1 MVNFSANNKATKP
14 TMAPLPLVNSA
25 SGLNGPKA
33 LPGAVTPS
41 GLDFF
46 NTGANEAAKMKMP
59 QNGAKNKPAPGYVT
73 VSETPS
79 ANVNVL
85 VENTCPH
92 KDLFWVISVYKAAIQ
107 PICATLPL
115 IISIAVAFENTFMAS
130 SRSCV
135 SSPSGAAS
143 ATEPSAGSLFLIKK
157 ERESLRS
164 VLFDLLLVL
173 ENKNIRVYPYR
184 SIESGVSK
192 QTDER
197 KMPPRHLLTSPKN

>member
-1 MVNFSANNKATKP
+1 
-14 TMAPLPLVNSA
+14 MAPLPLVNSA
-25 SGLNGPKA
+25 SGLNGPKV

-46 NTGANEAAKMKMP
+46 NTGANEAAKMTTA

-107 PICATLPL
+107 PICATRPL
-115 IISIAVAFENTFMAS
+115 IISIAVGFVNTFMAS

-135 SSPSGAAS
+135 SFPSGAAS
-143 ATEPSAGSLFLIKK
+143 ATEPSAGSLFYEIN
-157 ERESLRS
+157 RTR
-164 VLFDLLLVL
+164 L
-173 ENKNIRVYPYR
+173 E
-184 SIESGVSK
+184 K
-192 QTDER
+192 QER
-197 KMPPRHLLTSPKN
+197 KEVKLVSILRNKTTKE

>member
-1 MVNFSANNKATKP
+1 MVNFSANTKATKP

-25 SGLNGPKA
+25 SGLNGPKV

-46 NTGANEAAKMKMP
+46 NTGANEAAKMTP
-59 QNGAKNKPAPGYVT
+59 AQNGAKNKPAPGYVT

-107 PICATLPL
+107 PICATRPL
-115 IISIAVAFENTFMAS
+115 IISIAVGFVNTFMAS

-135 SSPSGAAS
+135 SFPSGAAS
-143 ATEPSAGSLFLIKK
+143 ATEPSAGSLFY
-157 ERESLRS
+157 ER
-164 VLFDLLLVL
+164 D
-173 ENKNIRVYPYR
+173 KNTFGEIRVER
-184 SIESGVSK
+184 SEIGQYFEEYDDKEELKSVTK
-192 QTDER
+192 NRE
-197 KMPPRHLLTSPKN
+197 KMPPRHHKRSSDVITEID

>member
-1 MVNFSANNKATKP
+1 MVNFSANTKATKP

-25 SGLNGPKA
+25 SGLNGPKV

-46 NTGANEAAKMKMP
+46 NTGANEAAKMTTA

-107 PICATLPL
+107 PICATRPL
-115 IISIAVAFENTFMAS
+115 IISIAVGFVNTFMAS

-135 SSPSGAAS
+135 SFPSGAAS
-143 ATEPSAGSLFLIKK
+143 ATEPSAGSLFYEIDKK
-157 ERESLRS
+157 TFGGMRVERSEIGQY
-164 VLFDLLLVL
+164 FEEYDD
-173 ENKNIRVYPYR
+173 K
-184 SIESGVSK
+184 
-192 QTDER
+192 
-197 KMPPRHLLTSPKN
+197 

>member
-1 MVNFSANNKATKP
+1 MVNFSANTKATKP

-25 SGLNGPKA
+25 SGLNGPKV

-46 NTGANEAAKMKMP
+46 NTGANEAAKMTTA

-107 PICATLPL
+107 PICATRPL
-115 IISIAVAFENTFMAS
+115 IISIAVGFVNTFMAS

-135 SSPSGAAS
+135 SFPSGAAS
-143 ATEPSAGSLFLIKK
+143 ATEPSAGSLFY
-157 ERESLRS
+157 ER
-164 VLFDLLLVL
+164 D
-173 ENKNIRVYPYR
+173 KNMFGEIRVER
-184 SIESGVSK
+184 SEIGQHFEEYN
-192 QTDER
+192 DE
-197 KMPPRHLLTSPKN
+197 

>member
-1 MVNFSANNKATKP
+1 MRVYAEDFLEQRVAVGKLLANTKATKP

-25 SGLNGPKA
+25 SGLNGPKV

-46 NTGANEAAKMKMP
+46 NTGANEAAKMTTA

-107 PICATLPL
+107 PICATRPL
-115 IISIAVAFENTFMAS
+115 IISIAVGFVNTFMAS

-135 SSPSGAAS
+135 SFPSGAAS
-143 ATEPSAGSLFLIKK
+143 ATEPSAGSLFY
-157 ERESLRS
+157 ER
-164 VLFDLLLVL
+164 D
-173 ENKNIRVYPYR
+173 KNMFGEIRVER
-184 SIESGVSK
+184 SEIGQSFEEYI
-192 QTDER
+192 DE
-197 KMPPRHLLTSPKN
+197 

>member
-1 MVNFSANNKATKP
+1 MYICFLFSKYPLSARSARIAPKRAFCCPSLFPCVFTRRFLEQRVAVGKLLANTKATKP

-25 SGLNGPKA
+25 SGLNGPKV

-46 NTGANEAAKMKMP
+46 NTGANEAAKMTTA

-107 PICATLPL
+107 PICATRPL
-115 IISIAVAFENTFMAS
+115 IISIAVGFVNTFMAS
-130 SRSCV
+130 SELRV
-135 SSPSGAAS
+135 VP
-143 ATEPSAGSLFLIKK
+143 
-157 ERESLRS
+157 ERRGFGDGTIRGVA
-164 VLFDLLLVL
+164 VL
-173 ENKNIRVYPYR
+173 
-184 SIESGVSK
+184 
-192 QTDER
+192 
-197 KMPPRHLLTSPKN
+197 